1 MVAVA
6 TSSGICSFSMMISM
20 MAHIIPHTI
29 GISFLM
35 IISNDGTKCNHGQAC
50 RSVHDVAA
58 KIITI
63 LIEWWILT
71 ISYIL
76 SFGFIH

>member
-35 IISNDGTKCNHGQAC
+35 IISNDGSCSKDYYNIDRMVDTYNQLYTQFWIH
-50 RSVHDVAA
+50 
-58 KIITI
+58 TLNI
-63 LIEWWILT
+63 LL
-71 ISYIL
+71 L
-76 SFGFIH
+76 